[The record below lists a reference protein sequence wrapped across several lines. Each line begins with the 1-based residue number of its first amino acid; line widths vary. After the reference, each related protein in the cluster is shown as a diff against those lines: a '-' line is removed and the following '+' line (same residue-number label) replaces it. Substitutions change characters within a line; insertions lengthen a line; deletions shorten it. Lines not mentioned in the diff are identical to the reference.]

1 MPTEA
6 EVGYRDAI
14 RQVERCLQRRLKS
27 LHESSKEG
35 TNDSD
40 RERLARISELEHMLE
55 IIESLRR

>member
-6 EVGYRDAI
+6 EVGYHDAI

-27 LHESSKEG
+27 LHEASKEG
-35 TNDSD
+35 MSESEK
-40 RERLARISELEHMLE
+40 ERLARISELEHMIG